1 MALILAHP
9 PALGAITL
17 LANGS
22 LVVLAIGGGL
32 LTVVFII
39 RLIIR
44 MRKKTIAAWSQAA
57 EDLGI
62 NFNRPGTFGSYL
74 MEGTVAGFHV
84 KVHTYTQSS
93 GENSKTY
100 NKFAVR
106 FPQSLEMGLKLSREV
121 KFFSSIAKAFG
132 GQDIV
137 TGDESFDSTF
147 VIKGDNPEAIQE
159 FLTEERKQQIQELQ
173 TTHKGMVV
181 TDTELSWTRGGVV
194 RKTEDLVGH
203 VTELTRVA
211 FVLAGHLASPP
222 AAQ

>member
-1 MALILAHP
+1 MPPTLDLLAVGTFRLLGEIPTAFLVILAV
-9 PALGAITL
+9 L
-17 LANGS
+17 L
-22 LVVLAIGGGL
+22 V
-32 LTVVFII
+32 VVFII

-44 MRKKTIAAWSQAA
+44 IRKKTIAAWSQAA

-100 NKFAVR
+100 NQFAVR

-121 KFFSSIAKAFG
+121 KFFSSIAKALG

-147 VIKGDNPEAIQE
+147 VIKGDNPQAIQE

-211 FVLAGHLASPP
+211 FVLAGHLAKLP

>member
-1 MALILAHP
+1 MPRTLDLLAVGAFRLLGEISTALLVILAV
-9 PALGAITL
+9 TL
-17 LANGS
+17 
-22 LVVLAIGGGL
+22 V
-32 LTVVFII
+32 VVFII
-39 RLIIR
+39 WLAIR
-44 MRKKTIAAWSQAA
+44 IRKKTIAAWAQAA

-100 NKFAVR
+100 NQFAVR

-147 VIKGDNPEAIQE
+147 VIKGENPEAIQE

-181 TDTELSWTRGGVV
+181 TDTELSWTRSGVV
-194 RKTEDLVGH
+194 RKTDDLVGH